1 MLQKIKGERT
11 LKPYIRYKIEDAGI
25 EVNVDEKLTSED
37 YVGIKVDDYYA
48 GLHEAIIP
56 KAVDFAIVVDCSC
69 STYVLYLL
77 ELKNVNSP
85 KHLIISDIHEK
96 FKNTI
101 SDFLSDRFK
110 EIFMNDKYKYEDI
123 KLYLVSDAYS
133 EGGKYKDYEQ
143 YKKCVSKIYGRDT
156 LKVDHNLGGQ
166 LFRFRNRVL
175 KIEYD
180 MPPNP
185 IIRKIC

>member
-110 EIFMNDKYKYEDI
+110 EIFMN
-123 KLYLVSDAYS
+123 
-133 EGGKYKDYEQ
+133 GKYKDYEQ

-180 MPPNP
+180 IPPNP